1 MTYPLFL
8 PKIRLGKEVRSVS
21 DPNTVF
27 TITREDVIGC
37 AAAAGYPSET
47 ITEDVLHKVKTGME
61 FGLECWRDV
70 IKEAIAF
77 ALKS

>member
-1 MTYPLFL
+1 M
-8 PKIRLGKEVRSVS
+8 S
-21 DPNTVF
+21 DLSTIF

-37 AAAAGYPSET
+37 AEAAGYPGET
-47 ITEDVLHKVKTGME
+47 ITEDVLHMVKTGVE

-70 IKEAIAF
+70 VKEAIAF